1 MQSAKQNKTNVI
13 KMLLQVQIDGKN
25 VNNSHGKASL
35 NNLVVQNDT
44 IVEI

>member
-25 VNNSHGKASL
+25 VNNSQGKASL